1 MVDSCVSI
9 SRMEWVSG
17 AKGYVRGVL
26 ASTIVGVAG
35 GGCCD

>member
-9 SRMEWVSG
+9 SRMAWASG

-26 ASTIVGVAG
+26 VSTIVGIAR